1 MNILVIEDEGEAR
14 NIIQQLIDQRL
25 STSDKPAT
33 IVHCRLLQ
41 EGIELLEKQDQLFD
55 LIVFAYS
62 GTGQAL
68 VKCLIQYG
76 GPTAYVMCAPDNTS
90 RGAFEAPGMLF
101 DVAIRSN
108 IATTL
113 LAALERLAGKRKF
126 GDQGTPDAD
135 FVPIKT
141 EALIGVSP
149 LRCDVYIRLG
159 PDRYIKL
166 IKKGE
171 ELDAEDLRKIR
182 DVKKAEALFL
192 RKDEASLL
200 LDRQTNALQ
209 KLAESPTLTEAEADK
224 AASASLDAL
233 RDVVDRMGFTPQ
245 AQKLAKTSVDIT
257 LKLLGARPKLSAVLA
272 RLKQEEG
279 KYITAHSLTLGKIA
293 CALAYKMQWN
303 SAATYLK
310 LTLAAFL
317 HDLPLK
323 DNVLAAYTSLED
335 AKASGKFSDAELMSF
350 KLHPIKASEY
360 ARQFDEIP
368 ADVDQILL
376 QHHERPDGTGFP
388 RSLTHKY
395 ISPLASLFIIAHD
408 LMHFM
413 SQRPQNTSMDEFF
426 VDADAR
432 YQTGHFKK
440 LIKQLKED
448 QPTAT

>member
-1 MNILVIEDEGEAR
+1 MNILLVEDEGEAR
-14 NIIQQLIDQRL
+14 NIIQLVIEQKL
-25 STSDKPAT
+25 STPEKTIT
-33 IVHCRLLQ
+33 IVHRRLLQ
-41 EGIELLEKQDQLFD
+41 DAIELLEKQDQLFD
-55 LIVFAYS
+55 LIVFAYA

-90 RGAFEAPGMLF
+90 RAAFEQPGMLF
-101 DVAIRSN
+101 EVAIRSN
-108 IATTL
+108 IGPTL
-113 LAALERLAGKRKF
+113 LAALDRLAAKRKF
-126 GDQGTPDAD
+126 GDQGTPDGD
-135 FVPIKT
+135 FVPIQT

-149 LRCDVYIRLG
+149 LKCDVYIKLG
-159 PDRYIKL
+159 PERYIKL
-166 IKKGE
+166 IKKGD

-182 DVKKAEALFL
+182 DVKKAESLFL
-192 RKDEASLL
+192 RKDEASSL
-200 LDRQTNALQ
+200 LDRQADAVK
-209 KLAESPTLTEAEADK
+209 KLSESPNLTEAEADK
-224 AASASLDAL
+224 AASASIEAL

-245 AQKLAKTSVDIT
+245 AQKLAKTSVEIT

-310 LTLAAFL
+310 LTLASFL

-323 DNVLAAYTSLED
+323 DNELAAYTSLEE
-335 AKASGKFSDAELMSF
+335 AKKSGQFSDADLQAF
-350 KLHPIKASEY
+350 KLHPIKSAEY
-360 ARQFDEIP
+360 TRQFDEIP
-368 ADVDQILL
+368 ADVDQILM
-376 QHHERPDGTGFP
+376 QHHERPDGSGFP

-408 LMHFM
+408 LMHYM
-413 SQRPQNTSMDEFF
+413 SEQPPGTLMDQFF
-426 VDADAR
+426 VEAEDR

-440 LIKQLKED
+440 IIKQLKED
-448 QPTAT
+448 QSTAT